1 MVGSLAV
8 RAYKDMCKLGR
19 MLRRGSPNP
28 IHRAWGPLASA
39 PRLNYRTGML
49 EEGWV
54 IANHKLVSFH
64 AAFLSS
70 LFMLTK
76 GETWDTAKV
85 LGFMF
90 SPLGVEVWLSALIWY
105 LGWHINIAV
114 HEMGH
119 YVAAVKTS
127 NLRPELLAEAE
138 KNLGLGGRIKM
149 LLLIPWGK
157 FKGVKKEAGCFFP
170 DVKAQN
176 LGVSAAG
183 PLTSGKLALVMLP
196 LGILGVA
203 VGFMVAQQGDLGN
216 PAGKPIIWVGRLLF
230 TIGVIALL
238 DRLLTDAGAV
248 RGFKARQSG
257 TAQKAAEA
265 ELARVRASFAWD
277 PAAVKKM
284 MIEKRLQ
291 EVKLADGRKLRAPWQ
306 YRNCLQGGRHTEEQ
320 GGNLSFQ
327 EFMFLPL
334 SASDYVEAQRMTNAL
349 QTRVIQIVQ
358 DSEGMNFVGIGLE
371 GGMVGAYAKQAD
383 DECPEERAIKV
394 AVQAIKDCGFVP
406 GKDVAMALDPACS
419 ELSIMYREH
428 TGKSDAV
435 GQYFF
440 WRAEEPKTMTS
451 EELVE
456 MYKRWVVRYPIVSI
470 EDGLAEDDHDGW
482 KLLMKELGD
491 RIFIIGDDLVTTKDT
506 TIVQCVENG
515 LINTALIKANQIGSL
530 CETLLATHAAKSRG
544 ANLVVSHRS
553 KSPNDTMEADIAF
566 AVDSVGMKCGGGAN
580 TERLI
585 KYARIVELMRMAQK
599 GFKITRPMA
608 GDLKIAE
615 IIATEVATNAGNP
628 TVGVTVRLENGVTF
642 QGATPLGT
650 SAGTDEAIHLV
661 DSIVEK
667 CPATDKFADLF
678 ESKDGGK
685 TFKFKKGLNTKDIA
699 AKKDSELSELWR
711 RAQRYAGK
719 GCLNAAENVEKHI
732 APLFVGKTLGE
743 VGNLVDIDRK
753 MLALEREI
761 ALRRGKLAANA
772 DDEAKIY
779 CSQRKAN
786 LGMNAILSVSL
797 ALGRLTAA
805 RDGVELS
812 DILGKLEGK
821 IDRQYLYSVAGK

>member
-1 MVGSLAV
+1 MRSLSHRVSSAA
-8 RAYKDMCKLGR
+8 RGFIHKPAYFLPG
-19 MLRRGSPNP
+19 
-28 IHRAWGPLASA
+28 
-39 PRLNYRTGML
+39 YRPDWRPGML

-54 IANHKLVSFH
+54 IANHKLVAFH

-70 LFMLTK
+70 LFMLVGSDWTT
-76 GETWDTAKV
+76 GKV

-90 SPLGVEVWLSALIWY
+90 SPLNYEVWLSALIWY

-127 NLRPELLAEAE
+127 NLRPELMKDAE
-138 KNLGLGGRIKM
+138 KNLNLAGYVKM

-176 LGVSAAG
+176 MAVSASG
-183 PLTSGKLALVMLP
+183 PLTSAKLAIPTLP
-196 LGILGVA
+196 LGIILII
-203 VGFMVAQQGDLGN
+203 VGFGVIGTSNVALSQ
-216 PAGKPIIWVGRLLF
+216 AVIWIGRLLF

-238 DRLLTDAGAV
+238 DRLLADAGAV
-248 RGFKARQSG
+248 KAYRARVSG
-257 TAQKAAEA
+257 AAAKAQEA
-265 ELARVRASFAWD
+265 ELAAVRASFHWD

-291 EVKLADGRKLRAPWQ
+291 ETTSAEGRKLRAPWQ

-334 SASDYVEAQRMTNAL
+334 SATDYVEAQRMTNAL
-349 QTRVIQIVQ
+349 QSRVIQIVQ

-383 DECPEERAIKV
+383 DECPEERALKV

-406 GKDVAMALDPACS
+406 GKDVAMALDPAAS
-419 ELSIMYREH
+419 ELSIYYREH
-428 TGKSDAV
+428 TGKTDAI

-440 WRAEEPKTMTS
+440 WRAEEPKVLSS
-451 EELVE
+451 EEMVE
-456 MYKRWVVRYPIVSI
+456 MYKRWIVKYPIVSI

-482 KLLMKELGD
+482 KLLMREIGD
-491 RIFIIGDDLVTTKDT
+491 KVFLIGDDLVTTKDT
-506 TIVQCVENG
+506 TIAKCVKDG

-530 CETLLATHAAKSRG
+530 CETLLATHAAKSNG
-544 ANLVVSHRS
+544 AFCVVSHRS

-566 AVDSVGMKCGGGAN
+566 AVDSVGLKCGGGAN
-580 TERLI
+580 TERLV
-585 KYARIVELMRMAQK
+585 KYGRIVELMRMALK
-599 GFKITRPMA
+599 GFKITKPLP
-608 GDLKIAE
+608 GDMKIAE
-615 IIATEVATNAGNP
+615 MIATEVATNAGNP
-628 TVGVTVRLENGVTF
+628 TVGVTIRLENGVTF
-642 QGATPLGT
+642 TGATPLGV
-650 SAGTDEAIHLV
+650 SAGTEEAIHLV

-667 CPATDKFADLF
+667 CPATDRFGDLF

-685 TFKFKKGLNTKDIA
+685 SFRFKKGLNTEAIA
-699 AKKDSELSELWR
+699 AKNDKELSELWR
-711 RAQRYAGK
+711 RSQRYSGK
-719 GCLNAAENVEKHI
+719 GCLNASTNVENFI
-732 APLFVGKTLGE
+732 APLFLGKTLAE
-743 VGNLVDIDRK
+743 VGSLADVDRQ
-753 MLALEREI
+753 MLALELDL
-761 ALRRGKLAANA
+761 ATRRGKIAGDAGT
-772 DDEAKIY
+772 DEKILTM
-779 CSQRKAN
+779 QRKAN

-797 ALGRLTAA
+797 AMGRLIAA

-812 DILGKLEGK
+812 DILRAMEGK
-821 IDRQYLYSVAGK
+821 IDRNRLYSVTK